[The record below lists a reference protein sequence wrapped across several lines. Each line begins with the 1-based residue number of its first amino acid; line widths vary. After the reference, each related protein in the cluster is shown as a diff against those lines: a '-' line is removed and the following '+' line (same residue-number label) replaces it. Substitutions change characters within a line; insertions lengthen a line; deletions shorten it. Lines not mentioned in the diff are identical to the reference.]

1 MWRSLALRILG
12 YNEQYEQK
20 VKDLSETKKALND
33 LVDQL
38 TGVSSITW
46 TTFYAVTCVILMDPL
61 SLRIKCTNTYKL
73 KDSLTRHLKEKH
85 KIKYT

>member
-46 TTFYAVTCVILMDPL
+46 DYILCCDV
-61 SLRIKCTNTYKL
+61 CDTYGPAE
-73 KDSLTRHLKEKH
+73 SEN
-85 KIKYT
+85 